1 MDTITDRNDSEGI
14 YYMWI
19 LNAAG
24 NTTVKIV
31 TDYGWERPAFTLP
44 GTFPVIQNPDGT
56 YTLAV

>member
-1 MDTITDRNDSEGI
+1 
-14 YYMWI
+14 MWI

-44 GTFPVIQNPDGT
+44 GPFPVIQNPDGT
-56 YTLAV
+56 YTLAA